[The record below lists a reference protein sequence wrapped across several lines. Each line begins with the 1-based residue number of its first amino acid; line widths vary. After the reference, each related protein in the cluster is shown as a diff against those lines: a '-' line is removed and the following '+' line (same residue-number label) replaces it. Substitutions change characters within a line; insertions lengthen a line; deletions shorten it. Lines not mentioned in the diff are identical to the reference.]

1 MYSGLREAE
10 RWVLPAVIEEQ
21 AARLEDKPVVSM
33 VGGGTLSYRE
43 LDDAAA
49 RVAGMLHDQGVR
61 PGDRVAIMVPSGP
74 DFLRAWAGVGR
85 LGAVAV
91 VLNCELKGTFLAH
104 PLVDSGARFFV
115 VDPTFVGRLEGLSVA
130 LTILTTGVDGEFSRW
145 RHAQHYEGTLP
156 DSCDLACIKYTRSED
171 RRVGKECVGTCRSR
185 CSP

>member
-74 DFLRAWAGVGR
+74 DFLR
-85 LGAVAV
+85 
-91 VLNCELKGTFLAH
+91 
-104 PLVDSGARFFV
+104 
-115 VDPTFVGRLEGLSVA
+115 
-130 LTILTTGVDGEFSRW
+130 
-145 RHAQHYEGTLP
+145 
-156 DSCDLACIKYTRSED
+156 SEE
-171 RRVGKECVGTCRSR
+171 RRVGKECVSTCRSR
-185 CSP
+185 WAPYH

>member
-1 MYSGLREAE
+1 
-10 RWVLPAVIEEQ
+10 
-21 AARLEDKPVVSM
+21 M

-91 VLNCELKGTFLAH
+91 VLNCELKGTFLAN

-115 VDPTFVGRLEGLSVA
+115 VDPPFVVRLEGL
-130 LTILTTGVDGEFSRW
+130 
-145 RHAQHYEGTLP
+145 
-156 DSCDLACIKYTRSED
+156 RSEE
-171 RRVGKECVGTCRSR
+171 RRGGHEW
-185 CSP
+185 CSTFRYRVCADHE

>member
-1 MYSGLREAE
+1 
-10 RWVLPAVIEEQ
+10 
-21 AARLEDKPVVSM
+21 M

-85 LGAVAV
+85 LGAVAA

-104 PLVDSGARFFV
+104 PLVD
-115 VDPTFVGRLEGLSVA
+115 
-130 LTILTTGVDGEFSRW
+130 
-145 RHAQHYEGTLP
+145 
-156 DSCDLACIKYTRSED
+156 RSEEHTSELQSLMRISYAVFCLKKKNNHKQKTCIHFISYRKD
-171 RRVGKECVGTCRSR
+171 NKHTIESRVTQ
-185 CSP
+185 

>member
-91 VLNCELKGTFLAH
+91 VLH
-104 PLVDSGARFFV
+104 
-115 VDPTFVGRLEGLSVA
+115 
-130 LTILTTGVDGEFSRW
+130 
-145 RHAQHYEGTLP
+145 
-156 DSCDLACIKYTRSED
+156 RSE
-171 RRVGKECVGTCRSR
+171 EHTSELPSIMRSSYAVF
-185 CSP
+185 CLTKTQTKK

>member
-49 RVAGMLHDQGVR
+49 RVAGMLHDKGVR

-74 DFLRAWAGVGR
+74 DFLRAWAAVGR

-91 VLNCELKGTFLAH
+91 FFNCEQIGRAACGES
-104 PLVDSGARFFV
+104 VGQYVEISGGA
-115 VDPTFVGRLEGLSVA
+115 
-130 LTILTTGVDGEFSRW
+130 
-145 RHAQHYEGTLP
+145 
-156 DSCDLACIKYTRSED
+156 
-171 RRVGKECVGTCRSR
+171 
-185 CSP
+185 